1 MEHSLNE
8 TDIADRQM
16 VRRENGRSRR
26 GGSRW
31 AAKVPTDIC

>member
-8 TDIADRQM
+8 TDRQM

-31 AAKVPTDIC
+31 AAKDPTDIC

>member
-8 TDIADRQM
+8 MYRQM

-26 GGSRW
+26 GGSRL